1 MRLNP
6 QQSEIVDFPLNA
18 STLVIAGAGSGK
30 TTVIAQRA
38 LKLAGEL
45 PVGLNVQMLTFSNKA
60 AKEMKE
66 RVKRVNGIIHP
77 AIKFD
82 TYHSFGMKL
91 IKSDPAGFGLTP
103 EFSLLSDTDVKRAIR
118 ALAQNAGLP
127 KRVDKEDKQRL
138 NPMNWLNTWS
148 LKRQAGYD
156 VRNEAKNKAVLTQA
170 LQEAHKLSSSETEIA
185 WSTLTGFEKL
195 KQSTNCLDFDD
206 LIFLPLLRI
215 ARDPVFLN
223 GVRAELGCAVVDEAQ
238 DSNRVQYE
246 IVKRIALGHCAVTMV
261 GDDDQSI
268 YGWRGANVRNL
279 QLFLRDFDALDLR
292 LEQNYRSTQRIVN
305 TANQL
310 IEFNESRMPKTPFSE
325 GKEGTDPYLS
335 EYANSWDMVQ
345 DIAVG
350 IKRRI
355 ADGIAPSEIAVLYRT
370 NRMAMLIE
378 PALRK
383 LGIPYHVVGGMSLFD
398 RAEVVAITNAIR
410 LARNPRDTHALKAL
424 TPYIDKF
431 GESSSYAVC
440 DWLERTPSA
449 SVYELPSQLD
459 DVPTSRISAL
469 RSFVDELQGETLMC
483 HRAPDFVKWAVEG
496 PMALLE
502 REKDDQLREKRAQ
515 HIQLLAENI
524 ESELAERVSAGESL
538 TWRDIAVEIALRDA
552 GQTEGDRGQVTL
564 STLHRSKGLEW
575 PEVLLVGMSEGLM
588 PLDSRSTIS
597 EEDAG
602 YSHMEEERR
611 LAYVGITRGM
621 HNVEF
626 FHSERYAFPG
636 GEDDK
641 QYEPSRFLIEMGYS
655 PKQMMEHETASKGTL
670 QSGSYSDVANALKTA
685 MGMV

>member
-30 TTVIAQRA
+30 TTVIAHRV
-38 LKLAGEL
+38 LKLAGQL
-45 PVGLNVQMLTFSNKA
+45 PEGLNVQMLTFSNKA

-66 RVKRVNGIIHP
+66 RVKRVNGVIHP
-77 AIKFD
+77 AIRFD

-91 IKSDPAGFGLTP
+91 IKSDPEGFGLTP

-118 ALAQNAGLP
+118 ALAQEAGLP

-156 VRNEAKNKAVLTQA
+156 VRNEAKNKAALTQA
-170 LQEAHKLSSSETEIA
+170 LQETHKLSDGETEMA
-185 WSTLTGFEKL
+185 WATLTGFERL

-206 LIFLPLLRI
+206 LIFLPLLRV
-215 ARDPVFLN
+215 ARDPAFVE
-223 GVRAELGCAVVDEAQ
+223 GVRAEIGSLTVDESQ
-238 DSNRVQYE
+238 DSNRIQYE

-279 QLFLRDFDALDLR
+279 QLFLRDFGARDLR

-335 EYANSWDMVQ
+335 EYASSWDMVQ

-410 LARNPRDTHALKAL
+410 LARNPRDSHALKAL

-440 DWLERTPSA
+440 DWLERTPAA
-449 SVYELPSQLD
+449 SVYELPSHLD
-459 DVPTSRISAL
+459 DVPKSRIAAL
-469 RSFVDELQGETLMC
+469 RTFVEELQGEALMS
-483 HRAPDFVKWAVEG
+483 HTAPSFVKWAVEG

-524 ESELAERVSAGESL
+524 ESELKERASAGEAL

-552 GQTEGDRGQVTL
+552 GQNEGDQGQVTL

-575 PEVLLVGMSEGLM
+575 PEVMLVGMSEGLM
-588 PLDSRSTIS
+588 PLDARSTVS

-602 YSHMEEERR
+602 YCHMEEERR

-636 GEDDK
+636 SEDDK
-641 QYEPSRFLIEMGYS
+641 QYEPSRFLTEMGYS
-655 PKQMMEHETASKGTL
+655 PKQLMEHDVAPIDSF
-670 QSGSYSDVANALKTA
+670 QSGSYSDVAVALKTA
-685 MGMV
+685 MGIM